1 MVRTFPPMALS
12 RYFPRVKRHN
22 RICGLGHV
30 SKECYGEYL
39 GEFLWRE
46 RFLSR
51 RALGSAQWRQF
62 AFWSLCDLLAGKY
75 FTEMRDT
82 LGGSEMHIP
91 DEELRTFHKLKRD
104 TCPGPL
110 PVYPVHRKPDT
121 RARSSAFTRPLRV
134 RADHPIDLDGD
145 SDLEMVSSSVQLH
158 PDPPRGVKR
167 QIPSSPSSSSQ
178 FKRPKLEVESQSFN
192 FVDPVQTPERDATP
206 LAHRHASPGSGGP
219 EEKFTG

>member
-1 MVRTFPPMALS
+1 MARTFPPMVLS
-12 RYFPRVKRHN
+12 RNFIGSSAINP
-22 RICGLGHV
+22 ICGMGYV

-46 RFLSR
+46 RVLSR

-62 AFWSLCDLLAGKY
+62 ASWSLCELLAGKY

-82 LGGSEMHIP
+82 LGGSEMQIP

-121 RARSSAFTRPLRV
+121 RTRSSGFTRPLRV
-134 RADHPIDLDGD
+134 RVDHPIDLDSD
-145 SDLEMVSSSVQLH
+145 SDLEMMSSCSASFRSAVRREATTSIF
-158 PDPPRGVKR
+158 P
-167 QIPSSPSSSSQ
+167 IQ
-178 FKRPKLEVESQSFN
+178 FVTIQASES
-192 FVDPVQTPERDATP
+192 
-206 LAHRHASPGSGGP
+206 
-219 EEKFTG
+219 